1 MAAMTKRVNINAPIA
16 IRNITPP
23 IYGVCKNVIMS
34 TGDILKCLC
43 KRAIVDE
50 ILPDGSTVRLNMR
63 NYYTDNGAGLDA
75 SVIDAAKEEFVGQ
88 SAAQDEEPAAAI
100 VVNTDQTNVSGV
112 VNEIEDIDLPNK
124 EDNSKDTTAD
134 KSIVVEETTPDT
146 DVQTEQV
153 TDETFTSSDNTNEE
167 STIIATE
174 EVSTTIDTDVDEEIV
189 KEDDN
194 SAKETVKEEKT
205 EVADKKSTTE
215 SASNT
220 TKKKSS
226 NNSSKKKTTSNK

>member
-1 MAAMTKRVNINAPIA
+1 MAAMTKRVNINAPVA

-50 ILPDGSTVRLNMR
+50 ILLDGSTVRLNMR

-88 SAAQDEEPAAAI
+88 SAAQDKEPAAAI

-112 VNEIEDIDLPNK
+112 VNTHEEDAASDEEDTTIVTGQIVVSESEEVVSDLETQTEDHATNEDTEESTTVTTEEESDNINTKEDKNEEVAK
-124 EDNSKDTTAD
+124 EDNSDTEVD
-134 KSIVVEETTPDT
+134 
-146 DVQTEQV
+146 
-153 TDETFTSSDNTNEE
+153 
-167 STIIATE
+167 IA
-174 EVSTTIDTDVDEEIV
+174 
-189 KEDDN
+189 
-194 SAKETVKEEKT
+194 KEEKSET
-205 EVADKKSTTE
+205 SEKKPVTKST
-215 SASNT
+215 SS
-220 TKKKSS
+220 TKKKNTNS
-226 NNSSKKKTTSNK
+226 SSKKKTTSTK